1 MSSGLVNKFYE
12 NTFYFI
18 QTIFDSD
25 DNQTRVLWLNPLLH
39 YYPYSL
45 NESEF
50 YSGRKRRN
58 TTYLERPSNRK
69 KLKIASK
76 EKRLLDE
83 EEFRMVKRA
92 KVDVDFSETVF
103 KDFTFIFTKVSYT
116 NLGQTTSY

>member
-1 MSSGLVNKFYE
+1 MSSGVVNNFYE

-18 QTIFDSD
+18 QTIFEND

-45 NESEF
+45 NENKF
-50 YSGRKRRN
+50 YSGQKRRN
-58 TTYLERPSNRK
+58 TIYLECPTNRK

-83 EEFRMVKRA
+83 EEFRMVKRP
-92 KVDVDFSETVF
+92 KIDVDFSETFLV
-103 KDFTFIFTKVSYT
+103 KYKITYKITFSNEDK
-116 NLGQTTSY
+116 